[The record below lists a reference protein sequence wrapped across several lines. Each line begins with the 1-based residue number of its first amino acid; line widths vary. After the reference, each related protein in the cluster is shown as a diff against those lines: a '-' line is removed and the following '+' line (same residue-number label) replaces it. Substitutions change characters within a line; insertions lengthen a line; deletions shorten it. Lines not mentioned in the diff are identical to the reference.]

1 MSDTT
6 ARSKR
11 DIAMGQVQPTGR
23 VSRDVRG
30 LELIVSRR
38 IPAPAGEAWAW
49 VTDPSLVKQW
59 FGSFRAVPKPGST
72 FSVKL
77 LAEEG
82 HPSVRMGVLECIP
95 GERYV
100 VETVEADDVWHLTI
114 SVADL
119 GGASMVFLAHRLET
133 AREAGSIGPGWEYY
147 LDRMLAAR
155 SGGAM
160 PDFDD
165 YFPSQKPYYERLA
178 MNGDP
183 VAWPAS

>member
-1 MSDTT
+1 MSDTRERS
-6 ARSKR
+6 ARE
-11 DIAMGQVQPTGR
+11 IAMGQVQPSGR
-23 VSRDVRG
+23 VNRDRAG

-38 IPAPAGEAWAW
+38 IAAPAAEVWGW
-49 VTDPSLVKQW
+49 VTDPALVKQW
-59 FGSFRAVPKPGST
+59 FGSFRASPKVGST

-82 HPSVRMGVLECIP
+82 SPSVRMAVLECTP

-100 VETVEADDVWHLTI
+100 VEALDPGQPWHVTV

-119 GGASMVFLAHRLET
+119 GGAAMVFLGQRLET

-147 LDRMLAAR
+147 LDRLLAAR
-155 SGGAM
+155 SGSPM
-160 PDFDD
+160 PEFVD

-178 MNGDP
+178 MDGDP
-183 VAWPAS
+183 IAWPAS